1 MGLRGPSLTAMWL
14 VSVLAGV
21 LGTSRNGRGGDSC
34 SAQTQFFSDRA
45 WRGAQRLSRF
55 WPAEGKPG
63 LQEDLQKL
71 SFGAV

>member
-1 MGLRGPSLTAMWL
+1 MGLRGPIHATMWL

-34 SAQTQFFSDRA
+34 SAQTRFFSDRA
-45 WRGAQRLSRF
+45 WRGHQRLSRF

-63 LQEDLQKL
+63 LYEGLPEL
-71 SFGAV
+71 NFGAV

>member
-21 LGTSRNGRGGDSC
+21 LGTRRNGRGGDSC
-34 SAQTQFFSDRA
+34 SAQTQFFPIGRDVGHR
-45 WRGAQRLSRF
+45 RLSRF

-63 LQEDLQKL
+63 LQEGLQKL
-71 SFGAV
+71 NFGAV